1 MTRAR
6 WMIRLRRDKPE
17 GAVTRFDRSPSGRC
31 LTQVTPAGYRVR
43 VLVGSAGA
51 IFVAIS

>member
-1 MTRAR
+1 
-6 WMIRLRRDKPE
+6 MIRLRRDKPE
-17 GAVTRFDRSPSGRC
+17 GAVTRFDRSPSGRY
-31 LTQVTPAGYRVR
+31 LTQVGYRVR